1 MSLNYN
7 PDHLYLKVI
16 DDIKQKITSGVFKE
30 KEKLPSEF
38 QLSKLLNTPR
48 ETVREALNVLEEENI
63 IINRHGVGTYVNPR
77 PILSSGIEELNS
89 VTETIEQ
96 SGRKAGSQYLLTEI
110 VQPTEEERTHLKLDT
125 DTSIVNIERI
135 RTADNKPVVFCIDK
149 IPEGII
155 PMEHLYTEQSMFK
168 LAEKYAHKC
177 IDYAVTYIEPTGFHE
192 RIYNALNSDPEQS
205 LLLLKQIHYTHEDEP
220 ILYSV
225 YYFRPDMF
233 SFHVLRKRQ

>member
-96 SGRKAGSQYLLTEI
+96 RS
-110 VQPTEEERTHLKLDT
+110 EERRVGK
-125 DTSIVNIERI
+125 E
-135 RTADNKPVVFCIDK
+135 CICR
-149 IPEGII
+149 
-155 PMEHLYTEQSMFK
+155 L
-168 LAEKYAHKC
+168 
-177 IDYAVTYIEPTGFHE
+177 
-192 RIYNALNSDPEQS
+192 LND
-205 LLLLKQIHYTHEDEP
+205 
-220 ILYSV
+220 
-225 YYFRPDMF
+225 R
-233 SFHVLRKRQ
+233 